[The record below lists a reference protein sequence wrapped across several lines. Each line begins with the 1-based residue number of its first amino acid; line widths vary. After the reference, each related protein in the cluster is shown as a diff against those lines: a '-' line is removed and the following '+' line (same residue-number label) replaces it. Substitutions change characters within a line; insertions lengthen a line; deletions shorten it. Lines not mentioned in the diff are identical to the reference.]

1 VVEVHRSDCTP
12 IIVQYGTIPFVLDEI
27 ERQSMT
33 ATTPKPQT
41 AAIQMSGAHVAAAV
55 EAAYILDAVRR

>member
-1 VVEVHRSDCTP
+1 MPV
-12 IIVQYGTIPFVLDEI
+12 VLDET

>member
-1 VVEVHRSDCTP
+1 MSDCTL
-12 IIVQYGTIPFVLDEI
+12 IIVQCGTIPLVLDEI

-33 ATTPKPQT
+33 ATPPKPQT
-41 AAIQMSGAHVAAAV
+41 PAIQTSGAHVAAAV